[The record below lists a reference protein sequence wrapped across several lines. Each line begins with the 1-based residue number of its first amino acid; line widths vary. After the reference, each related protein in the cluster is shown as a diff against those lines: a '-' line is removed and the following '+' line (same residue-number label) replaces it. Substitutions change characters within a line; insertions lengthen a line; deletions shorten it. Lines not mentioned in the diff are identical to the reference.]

1 MPDYQNGKIYMI
13 KCNDTDETYYGST
26 VTRLSQRKSV
36 HKNNS
41 IKTSASPI
49 IDRNNWTIEL
59 IEDYPCNNLHELLT
73 RERYYIDNNE
83 CVNKCCPLKT
93 TPEKIENRRITE
105 KIYRDKNKNEI
116 NKYHNDYYK
125 EKGSVKYECKCG
137 SIICHAK
144 KAQHEK
150 TIKHKQACVLE

>member
-13 KCNDTDETYYGST
+13 KCNTTNEIYYGST
-26 VTRLSQRKSV
+26 ITLLSKRKSV

-49 IDRNNWTIEL
+49 IERNNWSIEL
-59 IEDYPCNNLHELLT
+59 VENYPCNSLHELLT
-73 RERYYIDNNE
+73 RERYYIDNNI
-83 CVNKCCPLKT
+83 CVNTCCPYRHKD
-93 TPEKIENRRITE
+93 EKLLIRRDKD
-105 KIYRDKNKNEI
+105 KIYRDNNKENV
-116 NKYHNDYYK
+116 NNYQKDYYK
-125 EKGSVKYECKCG
+125 EKGSIKYSCICG

-150 TIKHKQACVLE
+150 TQKHIQACIEK